1 MTGIAICWMNLLIP
15 REYLVILRKEIISM
29 AHMIP
34 PVPKEYDE
42 KSDEGAV
49 CFLQA
54 FFAGSV
60 KKFVFLVK
68 NGSFL
73 VRIQI

>member
-1 MTGIAICWMNLLIP
+1 MKNADAIKALLMAAIDEIA
-15 REYLVILRKEIISM
+15 
-29 AHMIP
+29 
-34 PVPKEYDE
+34 
-42 KSDEGAV
+42 AV
-49 CFLQA
+49 L
-54 FFAGSV
+54 GSV

>member
-1 MTGIAICWMNLLIP
+1 MYKSITQADQNDK
-15 REYLVILRKEIISM
+15 RIS
-29 AHMIP
+29 
-34 PVPKEYDE
+34 
-42 KSDEGAV
+42 KSIRR
-49 CFLQA
+49 F
-54 FFAGSV
+54 GSV

>member
-1 MTGIAICWMNLLIP
+1 
-15 REYLVILRKEIISM
+15 M

>member
-1 MTGIAICWMNLLIP
+1 MQKFRSKIYHLFKNVSI
-15 REYLVILRKEIISM
+15 
-29 AHMIP
+29 
-34 PVPKEYDE
+34 
-42 KSDEGAV
+42 
-49 CFLQA
+49 
-54 FFAGSV
+54 GSV

>member
-1 MTGIAICWMNLLIP
+1 M
-15 REYLVILRKEIISM
+15 REKKKKRFHDYFM
-29 AHMIP
+29 
-34 PVPKEYDE
+34 
-42 KSDEGAV
+42 KS
-49 CFLQA
+49 
-54 FFAGSV
+54 GSV

>member
-1 MTGIAICWMNLLIP
+1 
-15 REYLVILRKEIISM
+15 M
-29 AHMIP
+29 AACSL
-34 PVPKEYDE
+34 E
-42 KSDEGAV
+42 KR
-49 CFLQA
+49 Q
-54 FFAGSV
+54 GSV

>member
-1 MTGIAICWMNLLIP
+1 MPGGGGQPFAGAFS
-15 REYLVILRKEIISM
+15 KDEIQR
-29 AHMIP
+29 
-34 PVPKEYDE
+34 
-42 KSDEGAV
+42 
-49 CFLQA
+49 L
-54 FFAGSV
+54 GSV

>member
-1 MTGIAICWMNLLIP
+1 MGNRTDKPKQTAQQLIAKMKNEKGISFKYTSESDAEN
-15 REYLVILRKEIISM
+15 YL
-29 AHMIP
+29 
-34 PVPKEYDE
+34 
-42 KSDEGAV
+42 
-49 CFLQA
+49 
-54 FFAGSV
+54 GSV

>member
-1 MTGIAICWMNLLIP
+1 MSQKWFIAFLGIMDYFN
-15 REYLVILRKEIISM
+15 
-29 AHMIP
+29 
-34 PVPKEYDE
+34 
-42 KSDEGAV
+42 
-49 CFLQA
+49 
-54 FFAGSV
+54 GSV